1 MEELVGADRLTK
13 EPLASMPRARHITV
27 FAATPAS
34 VGGDDA
40 SILLWWRR
48 QRP

>member
-1 MEELVGADRLTK
+1 ML
-13 EPLASMPRARHITV
+13 RARHIAV
-27 FAATPAS
+27 FAATPAT

-48 QRP
+48 QRL